1 MTLLIDFISDYF
13 LDKAKHD
20 KHFFCSR
27 LINHFVHKV
36 SRKVPKIKKPVYL
49 FMSPKI
55 QDYKALKN
63 T

>member
-1 MTLLIDFISDYF
+1 MILLIDFISDYF

-20 KHFFCSR
+20 KHFFCRR

-36 SRKVPKIKKPVYL
+36 SRKVPKIKNLFYL
-49 FMSPKI
+49 FTSPKI